1 MWVPPFP
8 VALRYLFDR
17 YLELRASKSHGANG
31 HNKVE
36 WVDIQAYLS
45 VTGSTLLPW
54 EARLLRAIDDI
65 FCREMAAGREATKTE
80 AAEAAKDS
88 VKNTA
93 KRSRTVT
100 RKQEDGG

>member
-1 MWVPPFP
+1 MR
-8 VALRYLFDR
+8 LRRRKAMGFAGFDKI
-17 YLELRASKSHGANG
+17 EWPDIDAFLRRSGVRLA
-31 HNKVE
+31 
-36 WVDIQAYLS
+36 
-45 VTGSTLLPW
+45 PW
-54 EARLLRAIDDI
+54 EIALIEDLDDI

-100 RKQEDGG
+100 RKQGDGG